1 MKIIRNGAPS
11 QAWDVTFRSGNASV
25 TYTVNTP
32 MGKDNYDLAVKHA
45 TTKMKADSIWEDDLA
60 TVNAGSDYHYP
71 EVVNCKYAITRT
83 RTQTWKLNG
92 KPAPKKCEG
101 AVPCRT

>member
-25 TYTVNTP
+25 TYRVNTP
-32 MGKDNYDLAVKHA
+32 MGKDNYQLAVKHA
-45 TTKMKADSIWEDDLA
+45 TTKMKADSIWEADD
-60 TVNAGSDYHYP
+60 NP
-71 EVVNCKYAITRT
+71 EVENCKYAITRT

-92 KPAPKKCEG
+92 KAAPKKCEG
-101 AVPCRT
+101 AVPCHS